1 METELFVDPL
11 LQAIVLTAIVIGFGM
26 TAFLLV
32 LVYRTYKV
40 TKEDEIEGLR
50 GKMMLSN
57 LLILPMLL
65 PFLCA
70 LILVF
75 LKNNDR
81 ISKYLYLG
89 TMTITTIISLM
100 LLIYVQRHR
109 PITLDFG
116 GWSAPF
122 GIQFLGDSLSLIM
135 VTTASFVI
143 TLIMAYGFGRGEH
156 KAKSLSLAIVH
167 IIFKCW
173 RDRLF
178 SNIRFI

>member
-1 METELFVDPL
+1 
-11 LQAIVLTAIVIGFGM
+11 
-26 TAFLLV
+26 
-32 LVYRTYKV
+32 
-40 TKEDEIEGLR
+40 
-50 GKMMLSN
+50 MMLSN

-65 PFLCA
+65 PFLC
-70 LILVF
+70 LNPSIS
-75 LKNNDR
+75 KNNDR

-116 GWSAPF
+116 GWTAPF

-143 TLIMAYGFGRGEH
+143 TFNYGIWIW
-156 KAKSLSLAIVH
+156 A
-167 IIFKCW
+167 W
-173 RDRLF
+173 RT
-178 SNIRFI
+178 